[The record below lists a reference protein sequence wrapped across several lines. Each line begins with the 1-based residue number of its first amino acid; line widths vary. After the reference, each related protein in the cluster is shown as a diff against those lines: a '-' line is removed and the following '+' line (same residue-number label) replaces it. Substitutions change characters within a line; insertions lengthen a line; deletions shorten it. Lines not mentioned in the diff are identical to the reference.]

1 MRERATTILHSGK
14 SSPGPFKSGIGALL
28 FTTVLFLAACG
39 SSDERFDRSAGGAAV
54 GAGTGAAIGLA
65 FGGIGAIPGA
75 LIGGAV
81 GGTTG
86 AVTDEQDIDL
96 GKPVWQ

>member
-1 MRERATTILHSGK
+1 MRERAVIGYRLGAATLLLTTIC
-14 SSPGPFKSGIGALL
+14 
-28 FTTVLFLAACG
+28 VLTACG
-39 SSDERFDRSAGGAAV
+39 PSEQRLDRSAGGAAI
-54 GAGTGAAIGLA
+54 GAGTGAAIGLV

-86 AVTDEQDIDL
+86 AVTDEEDVNL
-96 GKPVWQ
+96 GKPVWR